1 MSQSQS
7 QSPSETTAKKVRKD
21 AGVKKEAKEVCPCCE
36 EKFVTLTRHFRYEE
50 KKTKVKGEWVDSV
63 PNKCQQWF
71 IDSGK
76 DMSEFS
82 KVKSPAKTEIHYRE
96 YTNRALTQ
104 LINAGVF
111 EELDPKVK
119 EKFVAKLKAACDALP
134 PAPVKE

>member
-7 QSPSETTAKKVRKD
+7 QSPSLAPEEKKPRKD
-21 AGVKKEAKEVCPCCE
+21 KGIPKDANEVCPCCE

-50 KKTKVKGEWVDSV
+50 KKTKIKGEWVDSV
-63 PNKCQQWF
+63 PNKCQKWF

-76 DMSEFS
+76 SMSEFS
-82 KVKSPAKTEIHYRE
+82 KEKSPAKVEKHYKE

-111 EELDPKVK
+111 EKFDPKVK
-119 EKFVAKLKAACDALP
+119 EKFLAKLKEAIDALP
-134 PAPVKE
+134 SDDRE

>member
-21 AGVKKEAKEVCPCCE
+21 AGVKKDANEVCPCCE
-36 EKFVTLTRHFRYEE
+36 EKFVTLTRHFRYDE

-76 DMSEFS
+76 SMSEFS
-82 KVKSPAKTEIHYRE
+82 KEKSPAKTEIHYKE
-96 YTNRALTQ
+96 YTQRALTQ

-111 EELDPKVK
+111 S
-119 EKFVAKLKAACDALP
+119 KFSAAQNGTVMAKIQEAIDALP
-134 PAPVKE
+134 SKDDE